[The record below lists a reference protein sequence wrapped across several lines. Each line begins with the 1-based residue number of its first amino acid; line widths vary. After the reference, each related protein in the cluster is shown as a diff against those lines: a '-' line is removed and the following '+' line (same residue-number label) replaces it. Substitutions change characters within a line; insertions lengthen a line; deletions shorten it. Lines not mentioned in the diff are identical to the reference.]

1 MFILQEFSVILNF
14 IRMTVLDKY
23 SLNEDIT
30 LQLYSTKLL
39 LMSSS
44 ILVIID
50 IRFII
55 LLENYRY

>member
-50 IRFII
+50 IQFII